1 MAAKNKR
8 IVLQEMRSLLP
19 YFAAVNAVYFAVLF
33 VLFFAAGFD
42 YTLIT
47 GGLFGNAVC
56 VLNFYILGVTAE
68 IALRKSAK
76 SAQTYMN
83 LMYCV
88 RYLGM
93 FFMMSAA
100 ALLSCLNLFAAI
112 VPLLFPKLVITLRA
126 LRERKND

>member
-33 VLFFAAGFD
+33 VLFFATGFD

-112 VPLLFPKLVITLRA
+112 VPLLFPKPVIMLRA
-126 LRERKND
+126 LRERNND